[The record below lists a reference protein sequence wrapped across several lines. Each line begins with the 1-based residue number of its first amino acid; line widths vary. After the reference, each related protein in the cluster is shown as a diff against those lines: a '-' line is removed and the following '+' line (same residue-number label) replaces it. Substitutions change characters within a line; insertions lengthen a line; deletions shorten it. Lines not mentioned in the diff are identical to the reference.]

1 MVRASLFA
9 VAALLAL
16 VARAEDALRGI
27 VPAPSGVARLEV
39 SAGNTYPL
47 PWSGA
52 ERCGTR
58 LQPGCFRVK
67 EMNSTHVVL
76 DYPRVELQG
85 GALKPQGFRYV
96 TPVSVS
102 GSGYELF
109 AIKHG
114 GGREEWIYAFLE
126 AVQETRARLR
136 FIKLP
141 AFVTDRALLTVSIS
155 VDSPR
160 RRYREHYTV
169 DAQEPLTLI
178 GVGRLETIFPG
189 ARLEGIEVNGMKS
202 PHPYADII
210 HLNLAAGRH
219 EVTVDVAFGP
229 PADDLTIQGTL
240 LEPRRMSLIHAL
252 DLRVE
257 AGSAP
262 AELEVRTVGLPNDI
276 WEAFKSTLVVEPPR
290 AEATPDRL
298 AVRYDFRAGEAV
310 VLKARPR
317 IPVGPNNY
325 PVMINVKRLGGTAPR
340 QEP

>member
-1 MVRASLFA
+1 MARLPPSFFA
-9 VAALLAL
+9 VAALLA
-16 VARAEDALRGI
+16 VIARAEDALRGI
-27 VPAPSGVARLEV
+27 VPAPSGVAKVEV

-76 DYPRVELQG
+76 DYPRVELQS
-85 GALKPQGFRYV
+85 GALKAQGFRYV
-96 TPVSVS
+96 TPVTVS

-109 AIKHG
+109 VIKHG

-126 AVQETRARLR
+126 TVQEASASLR

-141 AFVTDRALLTVSIS
+141 AFVTDRARLTASIS
-155 VDSPR
+155 VDSRR
-160 RRYREHYTV
+160 RRYREHYAV
-169 DAQEPLTLI
+169 EAQEPLTLI
-178 GVGRLETIFPG
+178 GIGRLETIFPG
-189 ARLEGIEVNGMKS
+189 ARLEGIEIDGMKS
-202 PHPYADII
+202 PLPYADII
-210 HLNLAAGRH
+210 HFNLPAGRH

-252 DLRVE
+252 DLRLE

-262 AELEVRTVGLPNDI
+262 AELEVRTVGLPNDV
-276 WEAFKSTLVVEPPR
+276 WEAFKSTLVVEPPP
-290 AEATPDRL
+290 AAATPDRL
-298 AVRYDFRAGEAV
+298 AVRYNFGAGEAV
-310 VLKARPR
+310 TLKARPR

-325 PVMINVKRLGGTAPR
+325 PVMITIRALGGR
-340 QEP
+340 